1 MRGSQRRLA
10 ANVLRVDPTAFVSC
24 VNLLY
29 VTALTLVVITAL
41 SRYGFPTLSFAAVS
55 GAAGIAVGLALKT
68 SLSHF
73 CSGVILFALRPL
85 NSEDRIGAAGVSGE
99 VIDIQV
105 FATTISAEDGRRVII
120 PNGSI
125 TGGSITNHS
134 VR

>member
-1 MRGSQRRLA
+1 MRGSLRRLA

-73 CSGVILFALRPL
+73 CSGVILFALRPF

>member
-10 ANVLRVDPTAFVSC
+10 ANELRVDPTASVSC

-55 GAAGIAVGLALKT
+55 GAVGV
-68 SLSHF
+68 
-73 CSGVILFALRPL
+73 C
-85 NSEDRIGAAGVSGE
+85 GE